1 MTAFVVD
8 ASVSIAWVHPA
19 QSTMRAESLLSH
31 IRRGV
36 VAMAPALWP
45 LETANALLAL
55 ARRGKI
61 TNGERELAV
70 AWLSKLPLDLDH
82 EGASMAFGKLV
93 QLASDQGLTI
103 YDATY
108 LELAIRK
115 RLPLAS
121 EDGPLRQAARR
132 CRVRLL

>member
-1 MTAFVVD
+1 
-8 ASVSIAWVHPA
+8 
-19 QSTMRAESLLSH
+19 
-31 IRRGV
+31 
-36 VAMAPALWP
+36 MAPALWP

-70 AWLSKLPLDLDH
+70 GWLSKLPLDLDH

-93 QLASDQGLTI
+93 QLASDQSLTI